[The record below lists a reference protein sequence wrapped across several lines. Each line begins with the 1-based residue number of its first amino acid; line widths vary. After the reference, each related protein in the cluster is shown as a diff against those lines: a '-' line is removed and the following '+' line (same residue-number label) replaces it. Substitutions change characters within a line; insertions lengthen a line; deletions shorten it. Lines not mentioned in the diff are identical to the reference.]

1 MCVAFGVC
9 VAALTPA
16 VALADQNTIDVGA
29 SPIVRI
35 TLGSGTV
42 NVRTWDRQA
51 VRIDDTTDLDVKKSE
66 VESSEAQS
74 AIPVFAGRLPGASG
88 VLELPPE
95 SFVVSTIPP
104 GPRPL
109 VSIRGHDTDV
119 TVTVPK
125 SAALVTVQLN
135 KGNVSIQDYRSGTFV
150 ARVRFGNVRLDGVGG
165 DGFVQVMRGPVI
177 AHASSFDRL
186 RVRTGSGN
194 AVFDACHAKQI
205 EVSSVN
211 GTIVYDDGTF
221 EPGLARFETQH
232 GSIGIGVSGP
242 ADLGGHTTSGRM
254 YDSFDRQAQVTDG
267 GQHVVVGSG
276 GPIVSAATTTGN
288 VYFYDG
294 ALMARRVPEEWN
306 PLKQVFHR
314 GMTPHLLPDQPHDPL
329 PAGQQPPR
337 PNRRPVPAPATAA
350 P

>member
-9 VAALTPA
+9 VPALTPA

-88 VLELPPE
+88 VLELPTE

-119 TVTVPK
+119 TVTVPRT
-125 SAALVTVQLN
+125 AALVTVQLN

-150 ARVRFGNVRLDGVGG
+150 ARVRFGNVRLDDVGDARGLIALSGSRHGYVEEALLRG
-165 DGFVQVMRGPVI
+165 D
-177 AHASSFDRL
+177 HA
-186 RVRTGSGN
+186 G
-194 AVFDACHAKQI
+194 
-205 EVSSVN
+205 
-211 GTIVYDDGTF
+211 
-221 EPGLARFETQH
+221 
-232 GSIGIGVSGP
+232 
-242 ADLGGHTTSGRM
+242 
-254 YDSFDRQAQVTDG
+254 
-267 GQHVVVGSG
+267 
-276 GPIVSAATTTGN
+276 
-288 VYFYDG
+288 
-294 ALMARRVPEEWN
+294 ARRDGYSGWNFRAVP
-306 PLKQVFHR
+306 
-314 GMTPHLLPDQPHDPL
+314 
-329 PAGQQPPR
+329 
-337 PNRRPVPAPATAA
+337 PVLATMYAPALLAYA
-350 P
+350 IQRPSGE